1 MRSVRGIENRLQLQG
16 GDVGSRYADCS
27 KEEETEDHH
36 LEEKQSLRAF
46 ELTLITA
53 GNYIAP

>member
-27 KEEETEDHH
+27 KEEEMGRSPSRRES
-36 LEEKQSLRAF
+36 KPQGF
-46 ELTLITA
+46 
-53 GNYIAP
+53 